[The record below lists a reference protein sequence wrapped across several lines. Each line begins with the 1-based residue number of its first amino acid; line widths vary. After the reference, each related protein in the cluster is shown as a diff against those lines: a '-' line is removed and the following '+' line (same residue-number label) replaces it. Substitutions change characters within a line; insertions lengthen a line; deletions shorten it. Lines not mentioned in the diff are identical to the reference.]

1 MVDDLDYARG
11 RVADLGARFGV
22 TFIKDVSAEEAL
34 TRMGAL
40 PGTVQVRDNSPGYAA
55 ALSAGRWTLVVDP
68 DGGTGGD
75 HVLLEAVSAGTEAVS
90 VFRDASAAP
99 RFTYARD
106 GVTTVAF
113 DPSYPSP
120 ELTWGAEPELL
131 RHLMQALGL
140 REPAGEDDETW
151 RDPEAKSLVLA
162 QRLTN
167 ARVPADALT
176 RPRLSARLEPWFV
189 GGVRPGDL
197 LSRGLRTAP
206 LLKAAAK
213 ATPELRRAI
222 AADHLRRLA
231 SDLGLTGAP
240 GLDAV
245 LDGTATAITPDSPL
259 GRQVLTWL
267 AEPARYGAFTT
278 ALRGFLDPDP
288 TVALRAAL
296 RPGHD
301 PDAVLATLTGHH
313 Q

>member
-11 RVADLGARFGV
+11 RVADLGARFCL
-22 TFIKDVSAEEAL
+22 TFVKDVSEQEAL

-40 PGTVQVRDNSPGYAA
+40 PGTVQVRDTPGAYAA
-55 ALSAGRWTLVVDP
+55 ALSLGRWTLVAEP
-68 DGGTGGD
+68 DGGSGGD
-75 HVLLEAVSAGTEAVS
+75 HVLLEAVSAGSEAVS

-99 RFTYARD
+99 RFTYAKD
-106 GVTTVAF
+106 GVTAVAF

-151 RDPEAKSLVLA
+151 RDPEAKALVLA

-206 LLKAAAK
+206 LLKAAQR
-213 ATPELRRAI
+213 ATAERRRAV

-231 SDLGLTGAP
+231 ASLGVAGAP
-240 GLDAV
+240 GLAAV
-245 LDGTATAITPDSPL
+245 LDGAAGPITPESPL
-259 GRQVLTWL
+259 GKQVLSWL
-267 AEPARYGAFTT
+267 AEPETYGAFTT

-301 PDAVLATLTGHH
+301 PDAVIAALTA
-313 Q
+313 